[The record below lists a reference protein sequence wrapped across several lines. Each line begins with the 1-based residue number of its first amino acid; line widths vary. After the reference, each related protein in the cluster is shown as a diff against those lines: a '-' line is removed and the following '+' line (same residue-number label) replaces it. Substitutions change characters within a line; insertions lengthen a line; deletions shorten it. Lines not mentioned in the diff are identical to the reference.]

1 MKQRKEEEE
10 EEEEEEKEEKI
21 LKTPESKA
29 TVRDITVLQENSTAI
44 NKVNCLLCI
53 RSIV

>member
-1 MKQRKEEEE
+1 VKQRKEEEDE
-10 EEEEEEKEEKI
+10 EEEKEEKEEKI
-21 LKTPESKA
+21 LKTPKSKV
-29 TVRDITVLQENSTAI
+29 TVRDVLQENSTAI